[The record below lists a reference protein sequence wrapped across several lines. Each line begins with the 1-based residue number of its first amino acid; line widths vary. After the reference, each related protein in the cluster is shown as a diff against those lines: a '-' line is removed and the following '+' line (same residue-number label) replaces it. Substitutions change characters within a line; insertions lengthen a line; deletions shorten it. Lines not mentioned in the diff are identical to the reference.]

1 MFKYKLWY
9 LTWSKQYVINVKI
22 YIILTINMIF
32 NLILILG
39 YLKLYASYDKDIYLL
54 FVYDQIMI
62 SLILVYTNV
71 IY

>member
-1 MFKYKLWY
+1 
-9 LTWSKQYVINVKI
+9 
-22 YIILTINMIF
+22 MIF

-71 IY
+71 ITLILYQFNIYYINYHIC

>member
-1 MFKYKLWY
+1 
-9 LTWSKQYVINVKI
+9 
-22 YIILTINMIF
+22 MIF

-62 SLILVYTNV
+62 SFNNLILVLRLLYV
-71 IY
+71 YIIL

>member
-1 MFKYKLWY
+1 
-9 LTWSKQYVINVKI
+9 
-22 YIILTINMIF
+22 MIF

-62 SLILVYTNV
+62 SLIYKV
-71 IY
+71 ICHIYDTYIILWKYNFV

>member
-1 MFKYKLWY
+1 
-9 LTWSKQYVINVKI
+9 
-22 YIILTINMIF
+22 MIF

-71 IY
+71 IYTYIISIQYLLYQLPYLLIL

>member
-1 MFKYKLWY
+1 
-9 LTWSKQYVINVKI
+9 
-22 YIILTINMIF
+22 MIF

-39 YLKLYASYDKDIYLL
+39 YLKLYASYDKYIYLL

-71 IY
+71 IYTYIISIQYLLYQLPYLLIL

>member
-1 MFKYKLWY
+1 
-9 LTWSKQYVINVKI
+9 
-22 YIILTINMIF
+22 MIF

-39 YLKLYASYDKDIYLL
+39 YIKLYASYDKDIYLL

-71 IY
+71 IYTYIISIQYLLYQLPYLLIL

>member
-1 MFKYKLWY
+1 
-9 LTWSKQYVINVKI
+9 
-22 YIILTINMIF
+22 MIF

-71 IY
+71 IYTYIISIQYLLYQLPYLLILC

>member
-1 MFKYKLWY
+1 
-9 LTWSKQYVINVKI
+9 
-22 YIILTINMIF
+22 MIF

-62 SLILVYTNV
+62 SLILVYTN
-71 IY
+71 IIILII

>member
-1 MFKYKLWY
+1 
-9 LTWSKQYVINVKI
+9 
-22 YIILTINMIF
+22 MIF

-62 SLILVYTNV
+62 SLNNLILVLRLLYV
-71 IY
+71 YLIL

>member
-1 MFKYKLWY
+1 
-9 LTWSKQYVINVKI
+9 
-22 YIILTINMIF
+22 MIF

-71 IY
+71 IYTYIISIQYLLYQLPYLLIS

>member
-1 MFKYKLWY
+1 
-9 LTWSKQYVINVKI
+9 
-22 YIILTINMIF
+22 MIF

-71 IY
+71 IYTYIISIQYLLYQLPYFLIL

>member
-1 MFKYKLWY
+1 
-9 LTWSKQYVINVKI
+9 
-22 YIILTINMIF
+22 MIF

-71 IY
+71 IYYNCYNSYYI

>member
-1 MFKYKLWY
+1 
-9 LTWSKQYVINVKI
+9 
-22 YIILTINMIF
+22 MIS

-71 IY
+71 IYTYIISIQYLLYQLPYLLIL

>member
-1 MFKYKLWY
+1 
-9 LTWSKQYVINVKI
+9 
-22 YIILTINMIF
+22 MIF
-32 NLILILG
+32 NLTLILG

-71 IY
+71 IYTYIISIQYLLYQLPYLLIL